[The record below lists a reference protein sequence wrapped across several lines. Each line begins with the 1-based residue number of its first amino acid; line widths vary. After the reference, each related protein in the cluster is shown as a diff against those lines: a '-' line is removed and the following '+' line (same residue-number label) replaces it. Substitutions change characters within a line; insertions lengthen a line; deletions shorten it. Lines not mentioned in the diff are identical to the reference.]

1 MVWIIQLSLSGICA
15 YPATISGTGN
25 MDYEMFLV
33 RLSRLKTN
41 PYVLVEFLTENDEYA
56 QAQRLIRAI
65 AGKVGVKILGTQ
77 PEVSHG

>member
-1 MVWIIQLSLSGICA
+1 MN
-15 YPATISGTGN
+15 GTGN

-56 QAQRLIRAI
+56 QAQRNIRAI
-65 AGKVGVKILGTQ
+65 ADKVGVKIVGAQ
-77 PEVSHG
+77 SGGPA